1 MIDYK
6 IVVKGSNFKF
16 VEGTIG
22 FANLVLLQSSDGP
35 ILFDTGHYGNRR
47 VLLKA
52 LKTAGLTPDDI
63 GAVVL
68 SHLHYDHS
76 INVDLFPKAQI
87 YLSQKEWDYAG
98 NPHPEDTSIPWKIR
112 ELLGEFQVTLID
124 DDREISKGIHFFQAP
139 GHTPGSAALALET
152 KRGTVVLAGDAIKYP
167 KEILLKRP
175 DLAFDAPDV
184 GPKSIA
190 KILEMADVI
199 VPGHFGEVCRCAE
212 NFVWEEDSV
221 LSLVSR

>member
-1 MIDYK
+1 MVDYK

-22 FANLVLLQSSDGP
+22 FANLVLIDSADGP

-47 VLLKA
+47 VLMKA
-52 LKTAGLTPDDI
+52 LSTAGLAPGDI

-87 YLSQKEWDYAG
+87 YLSKKEWDYAG
-98 NPHPEDTSIPWKIR
+98 SPHPEDTSIPWKIR
-112 ELLGEFQVTLID
+112 ELLEDFQVTLID
-124 DDREISKGIHFFQAP
+124 DDRDITKGVHFFQAP
-139 GHTPGSAALALET
+139 GHTPGSAAVALET

-167 KEILLKRP
+167 KEILRRQP
-175 DLAFDAPDV
+175 DLAFDAPEV
-184 GPKSIA
+184 GPKSIG
-190 KILEMADVI
+190 KILDMADVI

-212 NFVWEEDSV
+212 QFVWEEDSV

>member
-1 MIDYK
+1 MVDYK
-6 IVVKGSNFKF
+6 IMVKGSNFKF

-22 FANLVLLQSSDGP
+22 FANLVLVETSDGP
-35 ILFDTGHYGNRR
+35 LLFDTGHYGNRR

-52 LKTAGLTPDDI
+52 LKTAGLAPGDI
-63 GAVVL
+63 SAVVL

-87 YLSQKEWDYAG
+87 YLSQREWDYAAS
-98 NPHPEDTSIPWKIR
+98 PHPEDVSIPWKIR
-112 ELLGEFQVTLID
+112 ELLEEFRVTLID
-124 DDREISKGIHFFQAP
+124 DDRDIAKGVHFFQAP

-152 KRGTVVLAGDAIKYP
+152 KKGTVVLAGDAIKYP

-175 DLAFDAPDV
+175 DLAFDAPET
-184 GPKSIA
+184 GPKSIE
-190 KILEMADVI
+190 KILAMADVI
-199 VPGHFGEVCRCAE
+199 VPGHFGELCRCE
-212 NFVWEEDSV
+212 SQFVWEEDSV